1 MNWFDTCEVVTG
13 QVMSGRVSATA
24 VNIAHICEPF
34 DKAIKIA
41 QKGNPTPER
50 FADALGPMLYQQAL
64 NRAEAAQGIQVDWV
78 SQLQQKAA
86 LFEGAQF
93 FKKQIARME
102 AGEAPDA
109 ALMESHIA
117 RIYDAESR
125 VLRLSDI
132 EPDREEL
139 MLTGF
144 LPIDEHFGGIVKN
157 GLTTLGGR
165 PGMGKS
171 WLLMEIICSYLKQ
184 NKDAEA
190 VIFTLEMSGGQLHHR
205 VLDLMRVPK
214 NIRERI
220 WIVEDIL
227 SLSEIP
233 AIASRLGPNCKIVG
247 VDFAELVLDG
257 NEEQSASTMAR
268 VYRTLARMGLRMKL
282 SVLLL
287 SQLSR
292 AFGQSNTPGMSRLK
306 WAGEAES
313 GAIIMIH
320 NPNSA
325 DSMVANDGDLPRI
338 EGENYLAFVK
348 SRFSFRNGTVYEH
361 DGPFAVSVP
370 IADYGGFKNQK
381 GTKFYPIVIRS

>member
-1 MNWFDTCEVVTG
+1 MNWFDTSEVVCG
-13 QVMSGRVSATA
+13 QVMAGRVNPAGIS
-24 VNIAHICEPF
+24 VAHICEPF

-41 QKGNPTPER
+41 QRGNPTPER

-64 NRAEAAQGIQVDWV
+64 NRAEAASGINVDWV
-78 SQLQQKAA
+78 GQLQQKAA

-93 FKKQIARME
+93 FKKQILKME
-102 AGEAPDA
+102 AGDSPDA

-144 LPIDEHFGGIVKN
+144 APIDEHFGGIVKN

-165 PGMGKS
+165 PGTRKS
-171 WLLMEIICSYLKQ
+171 WLLMEIICAFLRL
-184 NKDAEA
+184 NKEAEA
-190 VIFTLEMSGGQLHHR
+190 VVFTLEMSGGQLHHR
-205 VLDLMRVPK
+205 VLDLMSVPK
-214 NIRERI
+214 HIRSRI

-233 AIASRLGPNCKIVG
+233 AIASRLGPNCMIVG

-292 AFGQSNTPGMSRLK
+292 SFQQSSTPGMSRLK
-306 WAGEAES
+306 YAGEAES
-313 GAIIMIH
+313 GAIIMNH
-320 NPNSA
+320 DPASA
-325 DSMVANDGDLPRI
+325 DSMVSNDGDLPRNQ
-338 EGENYLAFVK
+338 GEAYLAFVK

-361 DGPFAVSVP
+361 DGPFAISVP

-381 GTKFYPIVIRS
+381 GTKFYPIILRS